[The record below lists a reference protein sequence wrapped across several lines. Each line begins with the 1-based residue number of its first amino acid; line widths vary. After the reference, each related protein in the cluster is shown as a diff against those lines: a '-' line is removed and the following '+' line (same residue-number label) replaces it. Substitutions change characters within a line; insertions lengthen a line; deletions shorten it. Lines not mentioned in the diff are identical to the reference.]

1 VRHPGEKEG
10 VSTELPNI
18 LTWGLGRGLRA
29 VMRDQWRTK
38 GEGNGNPLRYSCLEN
53 PVNRGAWWAA
63 VHRVAQS
70 QTRPKP
76 LSTHACIGEGNGNP
90 LQYSCLENPRDG
102 EAWWTAVYGVSQSR
116 TRLKGLSSS
125 SSRTKTRGTVMQH
138 STGSLESL

>member
-1 VRHPGEKEG
+1 MRHPGEKEG

-125 SSRTKTRGTVMQH
+125 SSRH
-138 STGSLESL
+138 SLKYDHPYCS